1 MNELQI
7 QQYKKQKELEL
18 EKEINKLKQDN
29 LFKSK
34 KDIVNYL
41 SSEGFEFF
49 ENYTYKK
56 QLNQYIIIYVDLN
69 KNIITFDGNINQEK
83 LNLSELR
90 STNDLISFSC
100 LVTLK
105 NELKKIYDLRVIKSN
120 ISLEIISFQI
130 DKAYDITKDEKNLL
144 DLFKTIVPE
153 TDYYNCQINT
163 EINNR
168 ILTTAYELCN
178 ISELEKK

>member
-7 QQYKKQKELEL
+7 QAYKRQKELEL

-29 LFKSK
+29 LIENN

-56 QLNQYIIIYVDLN
+56 QLNQYIVIYVNLD
-69 KNIITFDGNINQEK
+69 KNIITFDGDINQQR
-83 LNLSELR
+83 LNLSEFR

-105 NELKKIYDLRVIKSN
+105 SELKKIYGLRVIKSN

-130 DKAYDITKDEKNLL
+130 DKTYDITQDEKNVL
-144 DLFKTIVPE
+144 DLFKTFIPD

-163 EINNR
+163 KLNNR
-168 ILTTAYELCN
+168 ILTTASELCSF
-178 ISELEKK
+178 SELEKK